1 MSKPLVV
8 LTTLLPVAA
17 ILLYAGAP
25 ARDAAT
31 TRGNVLARGRMPT
44 VPRTW
49 VPPSKSERWE
59 CIVIHHSATPMGGAS
74 RFDRAHRER
83 GFDELGYHFVIGN
96 GTDTADGQVE
106 VGPRWKAQK
115 YGAHCRSPEDY
126 YNEHGIG
133 ICLVGN
139 FDESRPTAA
148 QMQSLTRLVRYLS
161 RTYDIPAGK
170 VFTHGG
176 VTGMTHCPGK
186 NFDLKALRKSMK
198 ND

>member
-8 LTTLLPVAA
+8 VTTLLPVVA
-17 ILLYAGAP
+17 ILLHAGAP
-25 ARDAAT
+25 PQPRGTIGSSAA
-31 TRGNVLARGRMPT
+31 LARGRMPS
-44 VPRTW
+44 VPRAW
-49 VPPSKSERWE
+49 VPRIKSERWE
-59 CIVIHHSATPMGGAS
+59 CIVIHHSATPMGGAA

-139 FDESRPTAA
+139 FDEDRPTAA
-148 QMQSLTRLVRYLS
+148 QTESLTRLVRYLT
-161 RTYDIPAGK
+161 RTYDIPTSK
-170 VFTHGG
+170 VLTHGG

-186 NFDLKALRKSMK
+186 NFDVKALRKAVR
-198 ND
+198 

>member
-1 MSKPLVV
+1 MSKSLVV

-25 ARDAAT
+25 SDRPSDGCG
-31 TRGNVLARGRMPT
+31 RGVLARGRMPT
-44 VPRTW
+44 VPRAW
-49 VPPSKSERWE
+49 VPRSKSERWE
-59 CIVIHHSATPMGGAS
+59 CIVVHHSATPMGGAS

-139 FDESRPTAA
+139 FDEGRPTAA
-148 QMQSLTRLVRYLS
+148 QVQSLTKLVKYLR
-161 RTYDIPAGK
+161 RTYDIPADK
-170 VFTHGG
+170 VFSHGG

-186 NFDLKALRKSMK
+186 HFDLKALRKAVK
-198 ND
+198 

>member
-1 MSKPLVV
+1 MSKPLAV
-8 LTTLLPVAA
+8 LTTLLPLVA
-17 ILLYAGAP
+17 ILFLAAPSDRAGA
-25 ARDAAT
+25 AG
-31 TRGNVLARGRMPT
+31 RGGRADKPL
-44 VPRTW
+44 VPRAW
-49 VPPSKSERWE
+49 VPRVKSERWE
-59 CIVIHHSATPMGGAS
+59 CIVIHHSATDVGGAR

-106 VGPRWKAQK
+106 VGPRWQVQK

-139 FDESRPTAA
+139 FDEDRPTPA
-148 QMQSLTRLVRYLS
+148 QLESLKKLVRYLS
-161 RTYDIPAGK
+161 KTYDIPTNRI
-170 VFTHGG
+170 FTHGG

-186 NFDLKALRKSMK
+186 NFDLKSLRKAVKS
-198 ND
+198 

>member
-25 ARDAAT
+25 KDSSG
-31 TRGNVLARGRMPT
+31 RGGGGVLARGRMQT
-44 VPRTW
+44 VPRAW

-59 CIVIHHSATPMGGAS
+59 CIVVHHSATPMGGAA

-96 GTDTADGQVE
+96 GTDTDDGEVE

-115 YGAHCRSPEDY
+115 YGAHCRSPDDY

-139 FDESRPTAA
+139 FDETRPTAA
-148 QMQSLTRLVRYLS
+148 QVQSLTRLVKYLR
-161 RTYDIPAGK
+161 RTYDIPADK
-170 VFTHGG
+170 VFSHGG

-186 NFDLKALRKSMK
+186 NFDLKALRKAVR
-198 ND
+198 

>member
-8 LTTLLPVAA
+8 LTTLLPLAA

-25 ARDAAT
+25 KDPPA
-31 TRGNVLARGRMPT
+31 GGGGVLGRGRMQT
-44 VPRTW
+44 VPRAW
-49 VPPSKSERWE
+49 VPRSKSERWE
-59 CIVIHHSATPMGGAS
+59 CIVVHHSATPMGGAT

-96 GTDTADGQVE
+96 GTDTGDGEVE

-148 QMQSLTRLVRYLS
+148 QVQSLTRLVKYLR
-161 RTYDIPAGK
+161 RTYDIPADK
-170 VFTHGG
+170 VFSHGG

-186 NFDLKALRKSMK
+186 HFDLKALRKAVR
-198 ND
+198 

>member
-8 LTTLLPVAA
+8 LSILLPVCA
-17 ILLYAGAP
+17 ILWFTGAQDPAAGES
-25 ARDAAT
+25 AR
-31 TRGNVLARGRMPT
+31 LARGRVPS
-44 VPRTW
+44 VPRAW
-49 VPPSKSERWE
+49 VARKKSERWE
-59 CIVIHHSATPMGGAS
+59 CIVVHHSATPLGGAK

-115 YGAHCRSPEDY
+115 YGAHCRSRQDY

-139 FDESRPTAA
+139 FDDGCPTAA
-148 QMQSLTRLVRYLS
+148 QTQSLARLVRYLS
-161 RTYDIPAGK
+161 RTYDIPAKK

-186 NFDLKALRKSMK
+186 HFDIKGLRKALK
-198 ND
+198 

>member
-8 LTTLLPVAA
+8 LTTLLPLAA

-25 ARDAAT
+25 KDPPA
-31 TRGNVLARGRMPT
+31 GSHGVLARGRMQS
-44 VPRTW
+44 VPRAW
-49 VPPSKSERWE
+49 VPRSKSERWE
-59 CIVIHHSATPMGGAS
+59 CIVVHHSATPMGGAA

-96 GTDTADGQVE
+96 GTDTADGEVE

-139 FDESRPTAA
+139 FDETRPTAA
-148 QMQSLTRLVRYLS
+148 QLQGLTRLVKYLR
-161 RTYDIPAGK
+161 RTYDIPADK
-170 VFTHGG
+170 VFSHGG

-186 NFDLKALRKSMK
+186 HFDLKALRKAVR
-198 ND
+198 

>member
-8 LTTLLPVAA
+8 LTTLLPLAA

-25 ARDAAT
+25 KDQSAS
-31 TRGNVLARGRMPT
+31 GSHGVLARGRMQS

-49 VPPSKSERWE
+49 VPRNKSERWE
-59 CIVIHHSATPMGGAS
+59 CIVVHHSATPMGGAA

-96 GTDTADGQVE
+96 GTDTADGEVE

-139 FDESRPTAA
+139 FDETRPTAA
-148 QMQSLTRLVRYLS
+148 QVQSLTRLVKYLR
-161 RTYDIPAGK
+161 RTYDIPADK
-170 VFTHGG
+170 VFSHGG

-186 NFDLKALRKSMK
+186 HFDLKALRKAVR
-198 ND
+198 

>member
-8 LTTLLPVAA
+8 LTIVLPVVA
-17 ILLYAGAP
+17 ILWVAGGANP
-25 ARDAAT
+25 T
-31 TRGNVLARGRMPT
+31 PGGVSGELARGRSPS
-44 VPRTW
+44 VPRAW
-49 VPPSKSERWE
+49 VPRNKSERWE
-59 CIVIHHSATPMGGAS
+59 CIVIHHSATPMGGAT

-96 GTDTADGQVE
+96 GTDTTDGQVE

-139 FDESRPTAA
+139 FDESRPTPA
-148 QMQSLTRLVRYLS
+148 QMESLARLVRYLS
-161 RTYDIPAGK
+161 RTYDIPSSK
-170 VFTHGG
+170 VYTHGG

-186 NFDLKALRKSMK
+186 HFDLKAVRKAVAGG
-198 ND
+198 